1 MIMDLFETLK
11 KLKVIDSDPT
21 FRENS
26 RRAILASAQLEL
38 ATPRR
43 ILVRI
48 LGAAGSLVL
57 AGALIFIITGGLSK
71 TRLAPQF
78 SSIDPIAL
86 HAEAQAVDSQIDLL
100 NVNYVE
106 SPVSTPSVVGL
117 AEKQQLSGSSSSTMQ
132 SVASSTSTSTI
143 SINDALQALSQ

>member
-1 MIMDLFETLK
+1 MDLFETLK